1 MILTRPVSTQIVSGK
16 RTALWSLLLI
26 ICMPEQPVLA
36 KMVHPAW
43 HTCLRQEARQLHL
56 DPALLHALVYTESRN
71 NPYAIGWTDQ
81 TGLRHSQFPTSADEA
96 QAVITKF
103 ELEGQKY
110 DLGLGQIN
118 STNIVRLRR
127 PLGLSWNDLLDPC
140 HNLSATRFILHEHL
154 TKYGYRWQAI
164 AGYNGSIGS
173 TKYIQLVALSICR
186 QSGKDTCS
194 IPDPNDPLPTRTQR
208 PLTYRI
214 VNKTTP
220 PASPTQPTNADPPLF
235 SMGLDL
241 SNPSSATLVTHLL
254 LFIMM
259 LLCLLA
265 LAYLV
270 VRAIFQWLS
279 RIMSHLGDIVSSFI
293 LGKPS
298 NIGISIPRVI
308 YLSERNHSGIARRN
322 VRIAGHRSPSR

>member
-1 MILTRPVSTQIVSGK
+1 MVLTRPVYTQIVNAK
-16 RTALWSLLLI
+16 RTALCSLLLI
-26 ICMPEQPVLA
+26 MCMPEQPVLA

-43 HTCLRQEARQLHL
+43 HTCLQQEARQLHL

-81 TGLRHSQFPTSADEA
+81 TGLRHSQFPTSAGEA

-103 ELEGQKY
+103 ERAGQKY

-194 IPDPNDPLPTRTQR
+194 LPDPNDPLPTRTQGLL
-208 PLTYRI
+208 PPRI
-214 VNKTTP
+214 ENNATP
-220 PASPTQPTNADPPLF
+220 PASPTQPISADTPFF

-254 LFIMM
+254 LFMMM

-270 VRAIFQWLS
+270 VRAIFQWMH
-279 RIMSHLGDIVSSFI
+279 RIISHLGDIVSSFI

-298 NIGISIPRVI
+298 RVGFSIPPSV
-308 YLSERNHSGIARRN
+308 YLSERNHPRIARRN